1 MNNKAV
7 DPTYSMLLKRPWLW
21 DAKMIDDW
29 GTNMVTIEGN
39 DIMNIIFVSKYLNGN
54 IRKPRTI
61 INYNFLEG
69 VTNEEEEILLAFEPN
84 LFSIGIIM
92 LANQM
97 VEGPHIQFKH
107 ELWMVVVDETPT
119 LEKVKTFQI
128 AECNL

>member
-1 MNNKAV
+1 
-7 DPTYSMLLKRPWLW
+7 
-21 DAKMIDDW
+21 
-29 GTNMVTIEGN
+29 
-39 DIMNIIFVSKYLNGN
+39 
-54 IRKPRTI
+54 
-61 INYNFLEG
+61 
-69 VTNEEEEILLAFEPN
+69 
-84 LFSIGIIM
+84 M